1 MRGKTGWPASAWF
14 LNASETWENE
24 EMLGHH
30 ELSELVL
37 LFCELGSSKL
47 LFLAGRA
54 RRWLASVLPLASIGR
69 DELVR
74 SAGTGETQS
83 RRRRRGDGGQTAW
96 RGARPYLIPKVAW
109 NLARRRRGTVDT
121 SEMS

>member
-1 MRGKTGWPASAWF
+1 
-14 LNASETWENE
+14 
-24 EMLGHH
+24 MLGHH

-37 LFCELGSSKL
+37 LFCDLASSKL
-47 LFLAGRA
+47 LFLAREHSW
-54 RRWLASVLPLASIGR
+54 WLASVLPLASIGR

-96 RGARPYLIPKVAW
+96 WRE
-109 NLARRRRGTVDT
+109 TVFDT
-121 SEMS
+121 KSCLESRAP

>member
-83 RRRRRGDGGQTAW
+83 RRRRRGDGGEGT
-96 RGARPYLIPKVAW
+96 LVAHITK
-109 NLARRRRGTVDT
+109 LLSGP
-121 SEMS
+121 

>member
-1 MRGKTGWPASAWF
+1 
-14 LNASETWENE
+14 
-24 EMLGHH
+24 MLGHH

-37 LFCELGSSKL
+37 LFCDLASSKL
-47 LFLAGRA
+47 LFLAREHSW
-54 RRWLASVLPLASIGR
+54 WLASVLPLASIGR

-96 RGARPYLIPKVAW
+96 WRE
-109 NLARRRRGTVDT
+109 TVFDT
-121 SEMS
+121 KSCLQFSRAVDEALWTRVR

>member
-69 DELVR
+69 DELVQ

-83 RRRRRGDGGQTAW
+83 ATSSRRRRPDSLV
-96 RGARPYLIPKVAW
+96 ARDRI
-109 NLARRRRGTVDT
+109 
-121 SEMS
+121 

>member
-1 MRGKTGWPASAWF
+1 VRGKTGWPASAWF

-69 DELVR
+69 DDRLARGRR
-74 SAGTGETQS
+74 S
-83 RRRRRGDGGQTAW
+83 RGDVVAATA
-96 RGARPYLIPKVAW
+96 ARQPGVA
-109 NLARRRRGTVDT
+109 RDRI
-121 SEMS
+121 